1 MLGMAYKAGQVVT
14 GEDTTRNAIRKNRV
28 KLLIIAE
35 DASDNTKKRFINSSV
50 YYNVPYVIC
59 LTKIEMSRSLGQ
71 KIRSVA
77 GIIDE
82 GIAKYLMNL
91 VENCV

>member
-1 MLGMAYKAGQVVT
+1 MLGMAYKAGKVVT
-14 GEDTTRNAIRKNRV
+14 GEDPIRNAIRKNSI

-35 DASDNTKKRFINSSV
+35 DASANTKKRFINSSV
-50 YYNVPYVIC
+50 YYNVPHVVY

-82 GIAKYLMNL
+82 GFAKHLINL
-91 VENCV
+91 VEDYS